1 MTIPWLTALAVLP
14 ALGAVFVLL
23 SGQRLAKQVA
33 LAVSVIT
40 FALAAIVAVQFQP
53 GAGMQFAEQVSWI
66 KPLGAYY
73 ALGLDGIG
81 LTLVLLV
88 VIVTPVVIIASWRDF
103 ELPED
108 ERAELVDAM
117 AASASAGSRLATT
130 GPRGAP
136 TGSGSVTTE
145 SGDAAEKL
153 PPKFGSSVFF
163 ALVLAVE
170 SSALFL
176 FLATDVFLFYVFFEV
191 ILIPMYFLIGG
202 FGPGPRRTYAAAK
215 FLIFGL
221 LGGFV
226 MLASVIGLY
235 VQSAKVGEAS
245 YLLSTLSQLDYPA
258 GTERWLFLGFMFA
271 FAIKAPLV
279 PLHTWLPDAAE
290 ESSPGGATMMVGVMD
305 KIGTFGMIRFCLGL
319 FPEASQWATP
329 AVLILATISIIYG
342 AVAAIG
348 SRDIMR
354 FIAFT
359 SISHFGFIVLGI
371 FAFTSQSLVGSTL
384 YMLNHGLSTAA
395 LFVAAGY
402 LIKRRG
408 SRDINAYGGVQ
419 KVAPVLAGLL
429 LFAGLSTLSLPG
441 LSSFVS
447 EFMVLA
453 GTFSRYP
460 AYAVIS
466 TLAIVLAALYI
477 LIMYQRTMTGP
488 VTPEVADKVTD
499 LDRRERFA
507 MAPLVLLIVV
517 LGLFPKPMLS
527 VIEPTIKV
535 TMDHVGVTDPPPRV
549 SAEGER

>member
-1 MTIPWLTALAVLP
+1 MTIPWLTILALLP
-14 ALGAVFVLL
+14 AVGAVVLIFT
-23 SGQRLAKQVA
+23 GVRAAKQVA
-33 LAVSVIT
+33 LVVSLIT
-40 FALAAIVAVQFQP
+40 FAFALIVATQFKI
-53 GAGMQFAEQVSWI
+53 GGGMQLAEQVPWI

-73 ALGLDGIG
+73 ALGLDGLG

-88 VIVTPVVIIASWRDF
+88 VIITPVVIIASWRDF
-103 ELPED
+103 D
-108 ERAELVDAM
+108 TAD
-117 AASASAGSRLATT
+117 T
-130 GPRGAP
+130 GPDPAGGQASTSAAP
-136 TGSGSVTTE
+136 IAPKY
-145 SGDAAEKL
+145 DAR
-153 PPKFGSSVFF
+153 VFF
-163 ALVLAVE
+163 ALLLAVQ
-170 SSALFL
+170 SCALYL

-191 ILIPMYFLIGG
+191 ILVPMYFLIGG

-235 VQSAKVGEAS
+235 VQSVRATGEPS
-245 YLLSTLSQLDYPA
+245 YLLSTLSQIDFA
-258 GTERWLFLGFMFA
+258 TATGRWLFVGFMFA

-290 ESSPGGATMMVGVMD
+290 ESTAGSATMMVGVMD

-329 AVLILATISIIYG
+329 VVLVLATISILYG
-342 AVAAIG
+342 AILAIG

-354 FIAFT
+354 FIAYT

-371 FAFTSQSLVGSTL
+371 FAFTSQSLTGSTL
-384 YMLNHGLSTAA
+384 YMLNHGMATAA
-395 LFVAAGY
+395 LFVMAGY

-408 SRDINAYGGVQ
+408 SRDMNDYRGVDR
-419 KVAPVLAGLL
+419 VAPVLAGLL
-429 LFAGLSTLSLPG
+429 LFAGLNTLSLPG
-441 LSSFVS
+441 LASFVS

-453 GTFSRYP
+453 GTFGRHP

-488 VTPEVADKVTD
+488 ATAEVQDQVTE
-499 LDRRERFA
+499 LNGRERLA
-507 MAPLVLLIVV
+507 MAPLVLMILL
-517 LGLFPKPMLS
+517 LGVFPKPMLS
-527 VIEPTIKV
+527 IIEPSTQAV
-535 TMDHVGVTDPPPRV
+535 LQHVGVTDPQPRV
-549 SAEGER
+549 TAEGGR

>member
-1 MTIPWLTALAVLP
+1 MVPWLSILALLPLVGAAALIVIKGTA
-14 ALGAVFVLL
+14 
-23 SGQRLAKQVA
+23 AKQVA
-33 LAVSVIT
+33 LAVSLLT
-40 FALAAIVAVQFQP
+40 LIVAIIVAFSYQV
-53 GAGMQFAEQVSWI
+53 GGGMQFTEQLPWI
-66 KPLGAYY
+66 RPLGAYY

-81 LTLVLLV
+81 LTLVILVAIVSPV
-88 VIVTPVVIIASWRDF
+88 VIVASWHD
-103 ELPED
+103 
-108 ERAELVDAM
+108 VDPPT
-117 AASASAGSRLATT
+117 SRPDPSTGSGGPT
-130 GPRGAP
+130 GPRYD
-136 TGSGSVTTE
+136 TR
-145 SGDAAEKL
+145 
-153 PPKFGSSVFF
+153 VFF

-170 SSALFL
+170 SCAMFL

-202 FGPGPRRTYAAAK
+202 FGGARRAYAASK

-235 VQSAKVGEAS
+235 VLSARAGAAS
-245 YLLSTLSQLDYPA
+245 YLLTDLTALDIDTPT
-258 GTERWLFLGFMFA
+258 GRWLFVGFMFA

-305 KIGTFGMIRFCLGL
+305 KIGTFGMIRFCLEL

-329 AVLILATISIIYG
+329 VIIVLAVISIVYG
-342 AVAAIG
+342 AILAIG
-348 SRDIMR
+348 SRDLMR
-354 FIAFT
+354 LIAYT

-395 LFVAAGY
+395 LFLVAGY

-408 SRDINAYGGVQ
+408 SRDVADFGGVQ
-419 KVAPVLAGLL
+419 TVAPVLGGLL

-460 AYAVIS
+460 S
-466 TLAIVLAALYI
+466 
-477 LIMYQRTMTGP
+477 
-488 VTPEVADKVTD
+488 
-499 LDRRERFA
+499 
-507 MAPLVLLIVV
+507 
-517 LGLFPKPMLS
+517 
-527 VIEPTIKV
+527 
-535 TMDHVGVTDPPPRV
+535 PR
-549 SAEGER
+549 

>member
-1 MTIPWLTALAVLP
+1 MTFPWLTALAVLP
-14 ALGAVFVLL
+14 ALGAVFVML

-40 FALAAIVAVQFQP
+40 FVLAVIIAVQFRP
-53 GAGMQFAEQVSWI
+53 GGGMQFAEQVSWI

-103 ELPED
+103 ELPE
-108 ERAELVDAM
+108 ETRRAGRRDGRQRFGRLRARGHRLGGRCHRVRTRCDRL
-117 AASASAGSRLATT
+117 AAGSAGA
-130 GPRGAP
+130 GHAP
-136 TGSGSVTTE
+136 EQV
-145 SGDAAEKL
+145 

-245 YLLSTLSQLDYPA
+245 YLLSTLSQLDYA
-258 GTERWLFLGFMFA
+258 TNTERWLFLGFMFA

-290 ESSPGGATMMVGVMD
+290 ESSP
-305 KIGTFGMIRFCLGL
+305 
-319 FPEASQWATP
+319 
-329 AVLILATISIIYG
+329 
-342 AVAAIG
+342 AA
-348 SRDIMR
+348 
-354 FIAFT
+354 
-359 SISHFGFIVLGI
+359 
-371 FAFTSQSLVGSTL
+371 
-384 YMLNHGLSTAA
+384 
-395 LFVAAGY
+395 
-402 LIKRRG
+402 
-408 SRDINAYGGVQ
+408 
-419 KVAPVLAGLL
+419 
-429 LFAGLSTLSLPG
+429 
-441 LSSFVS
+441 
-447 EFMVLA
+447 
-453 GTFSRYP
+453 
-460 AYAVIS
+460 
-466 TLAIVLAALYI
+466 
-477 LIMYQRTMTGP
+477 
-488 VTPEVADKVTD
+488 
-499 LDRRERFA
+499 
-507 MAPLVLLIVV
+507 
-517 LGLFPKPMLS
+517 
-527 VIEPTIKV
+527 
-535 TMDHVGVTDPPPRV
+535 PP
-549 SAEGER
+549 

>member
-1 MTIPWLTALAVLP
+1 MNLPWLTLLAVLP
-14 ALGAVFVLL
+14 ALGVLVVVL
-23 SGQRLAKQVA
+23 VGARAAKQIALAFSLLTLVVA
-33 LAVSVIT
+33 LVV
-40 FALAAIVAVQFQP
+40 AARYTPRGGLQL
-53 GAGMQFAEQVSWI
+53 AEQVPWI

-88 VIVTPVVIIASWRDF
+88 VIITPVVILASWRDF
-103 ELPED
+103 
-108 ERAELVDAM
+108 DA
-117 AASASAGSRLATT
+117 A
-130 GPRGAP
+130 PQVRGA
-136 TGSGSVTTE
+136 
-145 SGDAAEKL
+145 AATL
-153 PPKFGSSVFF
+153 PPRYDSRIYF

-170 SSALFL
+170 TCALFL

-202 FGPGPRRTYAAAK
+202 FGPTAKRSAAAAK

-235 VQSAKVGEAS
+235 VLSAADGSPS
-245 YLLSTLSQLDYPA
+245 YLLSDLTQLEV
-258 GTERWLFLGFMFA
+258 GTATGRWLFLGFMFA

-329 AVLILATISIIYG
+329 VVLVLATVSILYG
-342 AVAAIG
+342 AVLAIG
-348 SRDIMR
+348 SRDLMR
-354 FIAFT
+354 FIAYT

-371 FAFTSQSLVGSTL
+371 FALTTQSLAGSTL

-395 LFVAAGY
+395 LFIAAGY
-402 LIKRRG
+402 LIRRG
-408 SRDINAYGGVQ
+408 GTRDMHAYGGVQ
-419 KVAPVLAGLL
+419 KVAPVLAGVM

-453 GTFSRYP
+453 GTFTRYP
-460 AYAVIS
+460 GFAIVS

-488 VTPEVADKVTD
+488 LNPRLEAETVRD
-499 LDRRERFA
+499 LSGRERLA
-507 MAPLVLLIVV
+507 MAPLVLLILV
-517 LGLFPKPMLS
+517 LGVFPRPMLDAINPA
-527 VIEPTIKV
+527 VEA
-535 TMDHVGVTDPPPRV
+535 TMNLVGVTDPQPRV
-549 SAEGER
+549 TAEGGR

>member
-1 MTIPWLTALAVLP
+1 MNFPVLTVLALLPAVGAVLVLVLGARLARLV
-14 ALGAVFVLL
+14 ALGAAVATLL
-23 SGQRLAKQVA
+23 IALLVTASFSPSGGLQLV
-33 LAVSVIT
+33 
-40 FALAAIVAVQFQP
+40 
-53 GAGMQFAEQVSWI
+53 EQATWI
-66 KPLGAYY
+66 RPLGAYY

-88 VIVTPVVIIASWRDF
+88 VIITPVVILASWRDF
-103 ELPED
+103 DRRPRTNEGPE
-108 ERAELVDAM
+108 
-117 AASASAGSRLATT
+117 S
-130 GPRGAP
+130 
-136 TGSGSVTTE
+136 
-145 SGDAAEKL
+145 L
-153 PPKFGSSVFF
+153 PPKYGPRVFF

-170 SSALFL
+170 TCALYL

-191 ILIPMYFLIGG
+191 ILVPMYFLIGG

-235 VQSAKVGEAS
+235 VQSAAAGQAS
-245 YLLSTLSQLDYPA
+245 YLLSTLSRLELGT

-290 ESSPGGATMMVGVMD
+290 QSSPGGATMMVGVMD

-319 FPEASQWATP
+319 FPDASQWATP
-329 AVLILATISIIYG
+329 VVIVLAVISILYG
-342 AVAAIG
+342 AMLAIG
-348 SRDIMR
+348 SRDLMR
-354 FIAFT
+354 FIAYT

-371 FAFTSQSLVGSTL
+371 FAFTSQSMVGSTL

-395 LFVAAGY
+395 LFLAAGY
-402 LIKRRG
+402 LIKRGR
-408 SRDINAYGGVQ
+408 SRNISDYSGVD
-419 KVAPVLAGLL
+419 KVAPVLAGLM

-447 EFMVLA
+447 EFMVLS
-453 GTFSRYP
+453 GTFSRHP
-460 AYAVIS
+460 GYAAVS

-488 VTPEVADKVTD
+488 LLPRLTD
-499 LDRRERFA
+499 TMTDVDGRERLA
-507 MAPLVLLIVV
+507 MAPLVLLIVF
-517 LGLFPKPMLS
+517 LGLFPKPMLDA
-527 VIEPTIKV
+527 IEPTIAAS
-535 TMDHVGVTDPPPRV
+535 MAHVGVSDPAPRV
-549 SAEGER
+549 SAEGGR

>member
-1 MTIPWLTALAVLP
+1 MTIPWLTILAVLP
-14 ALGAVFVLL
+14 ALGAVALIVA
-23 SGQRLAKQVA
+23 GAKAAKQIA
-33 LAVSVIT
+33 LVVSAIT
-40 FALAAIVAVQFQP
+40 LVVAVIIAAQFTVN
-53 GAGMQFAEQVSWI
+53 GGMQFAEQVRWI

-88 VIVTPVVIIASWRDF
+88 VIVTPVVVIASWRDF
-103 ELPED
+103 EVD
-108 ERAELVDAM
+108 TVAGRAGQP
-117 AASASAGSRLATT
+117 AADVQ
-130 GPRGAP
+130 PRYGAH
-136 TGSGSVTTE
+136 VY
-145 SGDAAEKL
+145 
-153 PPKFGSSVFF
+153 F
-163 ALVLAVE
+163 ALILAVE
-170 SSALFL
+170 TCALFL
-176 FLATDVFLFYVFFEV
+176 FLSTDVFLFYVFFEV

-202 FGPGPRRTYAAAK
+202 FGPGSRRTYAAAK

-235 VQSAKVGEAS
+235 VQSARVGEPS
-245 YLLSTLSQLDYPA
+245 YLLASLSQLELGT

-290 ESSPGGATMMVGVMD
+290 QSSPGGATMMVGVMD
-305 KIGTFGMIRFCLGL
+305 KIGTFGMLRFCLGL

-329 AVLILATISIIYG
+329 VVLVLATISIIYG
-342 AVAAIG
+342 AVLAIG
-348 SRDIMR
+348 SKDIMR
-354 FIAFT
+354 FVAYT

-371 FAFTSQSLVGSTL
+371 FAFTSQSLTGSTL

-395 LFVAAGY
+395 LFVMAGY

-408 SRDINAYGGVQ
+408 SRNINDYGGVQ

-453 GTFSRYP
+453 GTFSRHP
-460 AYAVIS
+460 VYAIIS

-488 VTPEVADKVTD
+488 VQPKVAATVDD
-499 LDRRERFA
+499 LSGRERLA
-507 MAPLVLLIVV
+507 MVPLVLLIVA
-517 LGLFPKPMLS
+517 LGVFPKPMLA
-527 VIEPTIKV
+527 VIEPAV
-535 TMDHVGVTDPPPRV
+535 QASMQHVGVTDPAPRV
-549 SAEGER
+549 SAEGGR

>member
-1 MTIPWLTALAVLP
+1 MDLPWLSILALLP
-14 ALGAVFVLL
+14 AIGAVVVVIA
-23 SGQRLAKQVA
+23 GAQLAKQVA
-33 LAVSVIT
+33 LAASLVT
-40 FALAAIVAVQFQP
+40 ALIAIIVALRFSP
-53 GAGMQFAEQVSWI
+53 GGGMQLVEQLPWI
-66 KPLGAYY
+66 RPLGAYY

-103 ELPED
+103 EDAPA
-108 ERAELVDAM
+108 AELAPKYDA
-117 AASASAGSRLATT
+117 R
-130 GPRGAP
+130 
-136 TGSGSVTTE
+136 
-145 SGDAAEKL
+145 
-153 PPKFGSSVFF
+153 VFF
-163 ALVLAVE
+163 ALILAVE
-170 SSALFL
+170 TCALYL

-226 MLASVIGLY
+226 MLASVVGLY
-235 VQSAKVGEAS
+235 VLSAEAGEAS
-245 YLLSTLSQLDYPA
+245 YLLSTLSQLEIGT
-258 GTERWLFLGFMFA
+258 GTERWLFVGFMFA

-319 FPEASQWATP
+319 FPEASLWATP
-329 AVLILATISIIYG
+329 VVIVLAVISIVYG
-342 AVAAIG
+342 AILSIG
-348 SRDIMR
+348 TRDLMR
-354 FIAFT
+354 FIAYT

-371 FAFTSQSLVGSTL
+371 FVFTSQSLVGSTL

-395 LFVAAGY
+395 LFIAAGY

-419 KVAPVLAGLL
+419 TVAPVLAGLL

-460 AYAVIS
+460 AYATVA
-466 TLAIVLAALYI
+466 TLAVVLAALYI

-488 VTPEVADKVTD
+488 VTPEVQETITSD
-499 LDRRERFA
+499 LDGRERLA
-507 MAPLVLLIVV
+507 MVPLVLLIVL
-517 LGLFPKPMLS
+517 LGLFPKPMLD
-527 VIEPTIKV
+527 VIEPTIQ
-535 TMDHVGVTDPPPRV
+535 TSMTEIGVSDPEPRIT
-549 SAEGER
+549 AEGGR

>member
-1 MTIPWLTALAVLP
+1 M
-14 ALGAVFVLL
+14 
-23 SGQRLAKQVA
+23 
-33 LAVSVIT
+33 
-40 FALAAIVAVQFQP
+40 
-53 GAGMQFAEQVSWI
+53 
-66 KPLGAYY
+66 
-73 ALGLDGIG
+73 
-81 LTLVLLV
+81 
-88 VIVTPVVIIASWRDF
+88 
-103 ELPED
+103 
-108 ERAELVDAM
+108 
-117 AASASAGSRLATT
+117 
-130 GPRGAP
+130 
-136 TGSGSVTTE
+136 
-145 SGDAAEKL
+145 
-153 PPKFGSSVFF
+153 PPKYDSRVFF
-163 ALVLAVE
+163 ALILAVE
-170 SSALFL
+170 TCALFL

-235 VQSAKVGEAS
+235 VQSAKVGEPS
-245 YLLSTLSQLDYPA
+245 YLLSTLSQLELGT

-279 PLHTWLPDAAE
+279 PLHTWLPDAAA

-329 AVLILATISIIYG
+329 VVLVLATVSILYG
-342 AVAAIG
+342 AILAIG

-354 FIAFT
+354 FIAYT

-402 LIKRRG
+402 LIKRGGTRNL
-408 SRDINAYGGVQ
+408 NAYSGVQ
-419 KVAPVLAGLL
+419 KLAPVLAGLL

-488 VTPEVADKVTD
+488 VSAQVQDTMTD
-499 LDRRERFA
+499 IDARERFA
-507 MAPLVLLIVV
+507 MAPLVLLILV
-517 LGLFPKPMLS
+517 LGVFPKPMLD
-527 VIEPTIKV
+527 VIEPTIQAS
-535 TMDHVGVTDPPPRV
+535 MADIGVTDPPPRV
-549 SAEGER
+549 TAEGGR

>member
-1 MTIPWLTALAVLP
+1 MTFPVLTLLALLP
-14 ALGAVFVLL
+14 AVGAVAVILA
-23 SGQRLAKQVA
+23 GARLAKQVA
-33 LAVSVIT
+33 LAVSVLT
-40 FALAAIVAVQFQP
+40 ALVAAYVALIFNP
-53 GAGMQFAEQVSWI
+53 GGGQQLVEQVAWI
-66 KPLGAYY
+66 RPLGAYY

-88 VIVTPVVIIASWRDF
+88 VIVTPVVIVASWREFDQPVAHATD
-103 ELPED
+103 LAPKYD
-108 ERAELVDAM
+108 
-117 AASASAGSRLATT
+117 SR
-130 GPRGAP
+130 
-136 TGSGSVTTE
+136 
-145 SGDAAEKL
+145 
-153 PPKFGSSVFF
+153 VFF

-170 SSALFL
+170 TCSLYL

-235 VQSAKVGEAS
+235 VQSAAAGEPS
-245 YLLSTLSQLDYPA
+245 YLLSTLSGLEY
-258 GTERWLFLGFMFA
+258 GTVTERLLFVGFFFA

-319 FPEASQWATP
+319 FPEASLWATP
-329 AVLILATISIIYG
+329 VVVVLAVISILYGAILA
-342 AVAAIG
+342 IG
-348 SRDIMR
+348 TRDIMR
-354 FIAFT
+354 FVAYT

-371 FAFTSQSLVGSTL
+371 FAFTTQSLVGSTL

-395 LFVAAGY
+395 LFIAAGY
-402 LIKRRG
+402 LIKRGR
-408 SRDINAYGGVQ
+408 SRHIADYTGVQ
-419 KVAPVLAGLL
+419 KAAPVLAGLM

-460 AYAVIS
+460 VHATIS

-477 LIMYQRTMTGP
+477 LVMYQRTMTGP
-488 VTPEVADKVTD
+488 LSPQLPAMRDVTV
-499 LDRRERFA
+499 RERVA
-507 MAPLVLLIVV
+507 MAPLVLLILA
-517 LGLFPKPMLS
+517 LGVFPKPMLD
-527 VIEPTIKV
+527 VIEPTIV
-535 TMDHVGVTDPPPRV
+535 ASMADIGVSDPAPRV
-549 SAEGER
+549 SAEGGR